1 MLGLRELALAAL
13 TYGIAHIIIV
23 AIYRILFHPYSKYP
37 GPLLAKF
44 TTLYGA
50 WHAYY
55 GDVHLDIER
64 CHAKYGK
71 FVRYG
76 PNSLLVNSVN
86 GFHDIYG
93 PLKRTKKS
101 KSYTVHGETNLIGIQ
116 DKTQYARAKKIF
128 QQGFSDS
135 ANREHEPKVVQ
146 EVDIFVGKMLEGET
160 KTGGKGDGMWTEA
173 KDMSV
178 WCNYFTTDVVAKVI
192 FTTSWDLMTSTTNR
206 SLSETFKTIVRLV
219 GVLHYWPHMAYHELT
234 ALLCLPH
241 LAWSVKALREFSLAV
256 MKSSKE
262 AREKDPSIKDV
273 FGIFSEV
280 RDEETGKLALNA
292 DDVRRN
298 TGNFIIAG
306 SDTTSST
313 LAAFFFYV
321 TRNADA
327 YARIAN
333 EIRTTF
339 STKESIRAGPL
350 LNSCIYLR
358 AALNETLRLSPVAP
372 QPLWREAEPGLVVD
386 GQSVPS
392 GLNVGAGIYSLHQNS
407 SIFPNPK
414 KYDMMRWVI
423 DDGKDED
430 EEKERLKEMNR
441 SFAPFSVGPRQCL
454 AKNFAW
460 MEMLLVTA
468 RTFHELDFERVGDKG
483 VGQEGEFVM
492 KSYFT
497 SYMEGP
503 IVRFKRR
510 EC

>member
-1 MLGLRELALAAL
+1 MLGLKELALVAL
-13 TYGIAHIIIV
+13 TYGIAHIIVV
-23 AIYRILFHPYSKYP
+23 AIYRVLFHPYSKYP

-44 TTLYGA
+44 TSLYGA

-55 GDVHLDIER
+55 GDVHLDVER

-76 PNSLLVNSVN
+76 PNSLLVGSVE

-93 PLKRTKKS
+93 PLKKTKKA
-101 KSYTVHGETNLIGIQ
+101 KSYTVHGDTNLIGIQ

-135 ANREHEPKVVQ
+135 ANRGHEPKVVQ
-146 EVDIFVGKMLEGET
+146 GVDIFVGKMMENET
-160 KTGGKGDGMWTEA
+160 SENESGDWTEA

-192 FTTSWDLMTSTTNR
+192 FTTSWDLMTSTANR
-206 SLSETFKTIVRLV
+206 SLSETFKTVVRLV

-262 AREKDPSIKDV
+262 AREKDPGIRDV

-280 RDEETGKLALNA
+280 RDEETGELALNA
-292 DDVRRN
+292 SDVRRN

-313 LAAFFFYV
+313 LAAFFFYI
-321 TRNADA
+321 TRDEEA
-327 YARIAN
+327 YARIAD

-339 STKESIRAGPL
+339 STKEEIRAGPL

-372 QPLWREAEPGLVVD
+372 QPLWREAEPGLIVD
-386 GQSVPS
+386 GQSIPS
-392 GLNVGAGIYSLHQNS
+392 GLNVGAGIYSLHQNPT
-407 SIFPNPK
+407 IFPNPK
-414 KYDMMRWVI
+414 KYILERWLI
-423 DDGKDED
+423 DPSKSEND
-430 EEKERLKEMNR
+430 EKERLKEMNR
-441 SFAPFSVGPRQCL
+441 SFAPFSTGPRQCI

-460 MEMLLVTA
+460 MEMLLLTSRVI
-468 RTFHELDFERVGDKG
+468 FELDFERVGERG
-483 VGQEGEFVM
+483 VGKSGEFVM

-503 IVRFKRR
+503 VVRFKRR